1 MKRKSDEV
9 ITNFYDHK
17 DIKKYITSYHN
28 PHFKDTQMT
37 IPSRVGVIAPSG
49 TGKTQW
55 LLNFISKSTDTFGHI
70 VVVYKQSEPLYEF
83 LRDKI
88 GSKNITFYTKLTDL
102 PNPNDLNM
110 GKKQI
115 LLVFDDQVV
124 EKNQQ
129 KIEEYFLRGRKVA
142 GGITCIYL
150 SQNFFGIPTLIRRQF
165 NYVII
170 LKLSGAKDM
179 KQIIQNYSL
188 GLDPNEIV
196 KLYKDATKDKF
207 NFLKIAVEERNEN
220 KIFSHN
226 FTGFYKISDKTDSD
240 EDK

>member
-1 MKRKSDEV
+1 
-9 ITNFYDHK
+9 
-17 DIKKYITSYHN
+17 
-28 PHFKDTQMT
+28 MT

-55 LLNFISKSTDTFGHI
+55 LLNFISKSTDTFGKII
-70 VVVYKQSEPLYEF
+70 VVLKAMEPLYEF

-88 GSKNITFYTKLTDL
+88 GSKNVDFYTKLTEL
-102 PNPNDLNM
+102 PAPNDLNL
-110 GKKQI
+110 GNKQV
-115 LLVFDDQVV
+115 LLVFDDQVA

-142 GGITCIYL
+142 GGVTCIYL

-170 LKLSGAKDM
+170 LKLSGNKDL
-179 KQIIQNYSL
+179 KQIILNYSL
-188 GLDPNEIV
+188 GLDANEVV
-196 KLYKDATKDKF
+196 KSYKDATKDKF

-220 KIFSHN
+220 KVFSHN
-226 FTGFYKISDKTDSD
+226 FTGFYKISDESDSD
-240 EDK
+240 EEK

>member
-1 MKRKSDEV
+1 MKKNDNSM
-9 ITNFYDHK
+9 TNFYQHK
-17 DIKKYITSYHN
+17 DIKKYITKYHN
-28 PHFKDTQMT
+28 PHFEDTQMS
-37 IPSRVGVIAPSG
+37 IPARIGVIAPSG

-55 LLNFISKSTDTFGHI
+55 LLNFISKSTDTFGKII
-70 VVVYKQSEPLYEF
+70 VVLKAMEPLYEF

-88 GSKNITFYTKLTDL
+88 GSKNVDFYTKLTEL
-102 PNPNDLNM
+102 PAPNDLNL
-110 GKKQI
+110 GNKQV
-115 LLVFDDQVV
+115 LLVFDDQVA

-165 NYVII
+165 NYVVI

-188 GLDPNEIV
+188 GLDANEVV
-196 KLYKDATKDKF
+196 KLYKDATKELF
-207 NFLKIAVEERNEN
+207 HFMKISVEERNEN
-220 KIFSHN
+220 KRFSHN
-226 FTGFYKISDKTDSD
+226 FTGFYKISDETDSD
-240 EDK
+240 EEK